1 MMSVETAMKK
11 IFAIALVLALFVPA
25 LGAETVFAKL
35 FPGKDEKKVAESW
48 FAALPEFVVAQIK
61 LNKFPN
67 IYVTNPADAKNP
79 TKIEIFDVDKSG
91 TKFRYTVLVRD
102 NTDATGKALFKRS
115 AKSDWMEFAK
125 LEPKFLANMYPVK
138 GNPKDEDVVAF
149 AAWLYGKKATSNA
162 ELKVVSDVANQVLS
176 VLAGSRQDYKPMI
189 EEWIIEKE
197 GWKAAPGELE
207 VFNAWDA
214 LFQMERDMLVNKDL
228 KDKLV
233 GEREKAAKDE
243 HADILKVRGNFD
255 KRQRPPRKPAPTQ
268 QLVLIDW
275 RIKEFRRTFGGSTFF
290 KGKDVDSKLTA
301 IQDSIQEDLDAIK
314 DLKKQSLEAK
324 NESGKPDLKNR
335 AEILEL
341 ASSLDPEDLALC
353 GEVANAWVAY
363 ANIAGHGNSCDHT
376 DGCKAAVPYIEKILK
391 YYPENTSWLIRLG
404 NCYQAMG
411 DGKAK
416 SYYKRVI
423 EICGKDKGDGRN
435 AAAFMDNM
443 DKTDAARAGK
453 GGGK

>member
-1 MMSVETAMKK
+1 MKK
-11 IFAIALVLALFVPA
+11 LSAIALLLAVFGSA
-25 LGAETVFAKL
+25 LGAETLFAKL
-35 FPGKDEKKVAESW
+35 FPGKEEKKVAETW
-48 FAALPEFVVAQIK
+48 FGGLPEFVVAQIK

-67 IYVTNPADAKNP
+67 IYITNPTDAKSP

-91 TKFRYTVLVRD
+91 TKFRYYVMVRD
-102 NTDATGKALFKRS
+102 NTDATGRAIFKRS
-115 AKSDWMEFAK
+115 SKSDWMEFTK
-125 LEPKFLANMYPVK
+125 LEPKFLAYMYPVK
-138 GNPKDEDVVAF
+138 ENPKEEDVAAF
-149 AAWLYGKKATSNA
+149 AAWLYQKKGTSNS
-162 ELKVVSDVANQVLS
+162 ELKLVSDVANQVLTILGTS
-176 VLAGSRQDYKPMI
+176 KQDLKPLI
-189 EEWIIEKE
+189 EAWIIEKE

-214 LFQMERDMLVNKDL
+214 LFQLERDMLVNKEL

-233 GEREKAAKDE
+233 GDREKAAKDE
-243 HADILKVRGNFD
+243 HADILKVRGNYD
-255 KRQRPPRKPAPTQ
+255 KRQRPPRKPLPSQ

-275 RIKEFRRTFGGSTFF
+275 RIKEFRRTFGSSTFF
-290 KGKDVDSKLTA
+290 KGKDVDTKLID
-301 IQDSIQEDLDAIK
+301 IQDSIQADLDVIK
-314 DLKKQSLEAK
+314 DLKKQAIDAK
-324 NESGKPDLKNR
+324 KDGKPDLQKR
-335 AEILEL
+335 AEILDV
-341 ASSLDPEDLALC
+341 AVSLDPEDLALC
-353 GEVANAWVAY
+353 GEVANAWLAY
-363 ANIAGHGNSCDHT
+363 ANIAGHGNSCDHN
-376 DGCKAAVPYIEKILK
+376 DGCKKAVPLIEKILK
-391 YYPENTSWLIRLG
+391 SYPENTAWLIRLG